1 MSLEL
6 KRRPRSPTSAH
17 ALARFEEFSAKIE
30 IRKTEMQREFAQ
42 RLLGYKKDSY
52 KVYGGAKDYSPG
64 GYEESIDCCM
74 RIWLSLLQTRIK
86 EDFLG

>member
-1 MSLEL
+1 MQTKASFAKLELQTRSAQL

-17 ALARFEEFSAKIE
+17 ALARFAEFSAKFGIM
-30 IRKTEMQREFAQ
+30 KTEMQREFAQ

-64 GYEESIDCCM
+64 DYEELIDC
-74 RIWLSLLQTRIK
+74 
-86 EDFLG
+86 